1 MPPCFCPKDYGVW
14 WGELYGL
21 GFQCH
26 PRHRGP
32 IRAASS
38 SVLGRGRA
46 FRGHAPPFG
55 TPRCQPRCLRPRCP
69 PESRETEDPVPVK
82 ALACSPWHQ
91 AAAAPGKPSELTC
104 RRLRDS
110 LENTTLGGKKLT
122 GGVPGQASLLGSSV
136 PPESQTARPS
146 WPPAG
151 TPGSRDG
158 AAQACPPRPDPEL
171 RLQEQAQPVQGT
183 AAGSPRV
190 ALGCPAPGSGS
201 RAHARGPRPQPA

>member
-1 MPPCFCPKDYGVW
+1 MGLASSAILAIEAPSEQPQAAS
-14 WGELYGL
+14 WGEEERLE
-21 GFQCH
+21 
-26 PRHRGP
+26 
-32 IRAASS
+32 
-38 SVLGRGRA
+38 
-46 FRGHAPPFG
+46 G
-55 TPRCQPRCLRPRCP
+55 TPHPSGPRVASLDAFAPRCP
-69 PESRETEDPVPVK
+69 PEGRETEDPVPVK
-82 ALACSPWHQ
+82 ALACSPWRQ

-122 GGVPGQASLLGSSV
+122 GGVPGRASLLGSSV

-158 AAQACPPRPDPEL
+158 AAQACTPPRPDPEL